1 MRHLTN
7 RTAKGVIII
16 WILMIMIWM
25 NCAGGRRPPEFA
37 AWFAEEPGTSA
48 GGGKRQAAAVERAPR
63 PDVAA
68 VERAPRPDVAAAR
81 RALRPDIAAVERALR
96 PDVAAAGRAPKPD
109 VAAAGRAPKPDV
121 AAAGRALRPD
131 VATME
136 RATGPGAAI
145 GRGGLITA
153 PATVAVPTGTGDILK
168 RDLRGRSACFS
179 SSTAAL
185 ICWHGEPRGAKGTAA
200 AEIPARAGCWVS
212 WLNGGI

>member
-68 VERAPRPDVAAAR
+68 V
-81 RALRPDIAAVERALR
+81 
-96 PDVAAAGRAPKPD
+96 
-109 VAAAGRAPKPDV
+109 
-121 AAAGRALRPD
+121 
-131 VATME
+131 E